1 MLNVN
6 PQIICFLI
14 DKAREFHAK
23 EQVSIPETPMS
34 PTEDWAMQVL
44 ADHLDDATFQ
54 ELENTI
60 NDLEPDQQVEL
71 VALMWTGRGDFDVT
85 EWGAAFKE
93 AGDAWNIR
101 TAAYLI
107 ATPLLADYLMEG
119 LNLMGYSCEES

>member
-71 VALMWTGRGDFDVT
+71 VALMWTGRGDFNVT

>member
-1 MLNVN
+1 MLNIN

-14 DKAREFHAK
+14 DKAREFHVK
-23 EQVSIPETPMS
+23 EQVSIPETPTS

-85 EWGAAFKE
+85 EWDAAFKE
-93 AGDAWNIR
+93 AGDAWNTR

-119 LNLMGYSCEES
+119 LNLKGYSCEES